1 MFIREL
7 ASRLLEPTSVIA
19 CTVDPGYC
27 KSNITRNH
35 PQEWVL
41 SAFSKLALVRSAEE
55 GSRALVHAAVASD
68 RSMHGRYLT
77 CCEVTEESD
86 FVFTPEGKACSTRVW
101 VRTVTIGVS

>member
-86 FVFTPEGKACSTRVW
+86 FVFTPEGKACSTKVW